1 MTEFQNSIFQEFRPL
16 RYAMRVAVVGAGA
29 IGGFLACKLF
39 AAGHDVSVVARGATL
54 EAIRENGLK
63 LYTGDDL
70 LTARLRATSAPE
82 ELGTQD
88 MVIFAVKA
96 PALPMAVANAEALI
110 GPQTCVIPALN
121 GLPWWY
127 FIKTAQALSGL
138 RLESVDPGGVIEKAI
153 PVETVIGCVVFPS
166 CTVLSPAVIK
176 HMSGSRIVFGEP
188 GGGYS
193 EWTETIA
200 RIFCD
205 AGFDAHAHENVREE
219 IWLKLLGNACYNPVS
234 LLVGAATDELI
245 DDPFLHAL
253 FIDMMD
259 ELLDLGRRLGLS
271 PAIDP
276 EQRIAI
282 TRKLGKVKTSMLQDV
297 EGNRPVEIQAILGAL
312 VSVADRVGAPLPH
325 TRTVYALARMRAATL
340 GLLPG

>member
-1 MTEFQNSIFQEFRPL
+1 
-16 RYAMRVAVVGAGA
+16 MRVAVVGAGA

-63 LYTGDDL
+63 LYTGDDV
-70 LTARLRATSAPE
+70 LTARLRATSSPG

-88 MVIFAVKA
+88 MVILAVKA
-96 PALPMAVANAEALI
+96 PALPMAVASAKELI
-110 GPQTCVIPALN
+110 GPQTFVIPALN

-127 FIKTAQALSGL
+127 FLSSTQALSGL
-138 RLESVDPGGVIEKAI
+138 RLEAVDPDGLIEKAI
-153 PVETVIGCVVFPS
+153 PVEAVIGCVVFPS
-166 CTVLSPAVIK
+166 CTVLSPAVIR
-176 HMSGSRIVFGEP
+176 HISGSRIAFGEP

-193 EWTETIA
+193 ERIKTITE
-200 RIFCD
+200 IFCD
-205 AGFDAHAHENVREE
+205 AGFDAHAHENIREE

-234 LLVGAATDELI
+234 LLVGATTDELI

-253 FIDMMD
+253 FIGMMD
-259 ELLDLGRRLGLS
+259 EVLDLGRRLGLA
-271 PAIDP
+271 PVIDP
-276 EQRIAI
+276 KQRIAI

-297 EGNRPVEIQAILGAL
+297 EGNKPVEIQAILGAL
-312 VSVADRVGAPLPH
+312 VSVADRVGAPLTR

-340 GLLPG
+340 RLFPS